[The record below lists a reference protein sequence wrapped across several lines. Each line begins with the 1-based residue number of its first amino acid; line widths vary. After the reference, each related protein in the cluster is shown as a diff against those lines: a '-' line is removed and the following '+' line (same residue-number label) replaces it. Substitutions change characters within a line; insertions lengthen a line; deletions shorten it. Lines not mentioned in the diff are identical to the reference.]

1 MTVQEIKIMFAIDL
15 NTSTE
20 SDDGESNEGKDEVED
35 EDNVLDTAVPACVHD
50 QDDDLTESQICS

>member
-1 MTVQEIKIMFAIDL
+1 MFAIDL
-15 NTSTE
+15 NSSSE
-20 SDDGESNEGKDEVED
+20 SDDCESDEGKDEVED